1 MTKEPGTFQWGHE
14 ALRVTYGHGKAG
26 FSLNGQGTWSSCGH
40 LPMGGL
46 TDRRTGRGS
55 PAASSNSTGRPAP
68 WSTRRWPC
76 TRPSAPTC
84 RRPYRS
90 GPSGFPPGAPPGSP
104 WPCGRPPT
112 TYLTVWRRP
121 GADAAATLRLPHL
134 RDTPA
139 RIEVLHPSAA
149 RPGSVRRPD
158 TAELGLTLP
167 TAPSAFLLRVTP
179 TGPGA
184 P

>member
-1 MTKEPGTFQWGHE
+1 MR
-14 ALRVTYGHGKAG
+14 A
-26 FSLNGQGTWSSCGH
+26 
-40 LPMGGL
+40 
-46 TDRRTGRGS
+46 
-55 PAASSNSTGRPAP
+55 PADGRPAGPAHRARLSGRLLELDGAARALVHEAMAVYKTIGADLPEAVPFRPLGLPAWDAP
-68 WSTRRWPC
+68 WI
-76 TRPSAPTC
+76 APALRT
-84 RRPYRS
+84 P
-90 GPSGFPPGAPPGSP
+90 A
-104 WPCGRPPT
+104 T

-167 TAPSAFLLRVTP
+167 IAPSAVLLRVTP
-179 TGPGA
+179 TDPGA